1 MNKKWIKI
9 LIIVLIA
16 VLGLVII
23 YFLTNGQFSPNQETR
38 SAQEQNEQLGN
49 TLKSSTPEE
58 DTKEMNEFKSTV
70 DQIEGTVGY

>member
-23 YFLTNGQFSPNQETR
+23 YFLTNGQFSPNQENR

-70 DQIEGTVGY
+70 DQIEGTGGY

>member
-23 YFLTNGQFSPNQETR
+23 YFLTNGQFSPNQENR

-70 DQIEGTVGY
+70 DQIEGIVGY

>member
-16 VLGLVII
+16 ALGLVII

>member
-16 VLGLVII
+16 LLGLVII

>member
-23 YFLTNGQFSPNQETR
+23 YFLTNGQFSPNQENR